1 MLAKGFNPVNHRTK
15 DIHMLAN
22 RNVMATIAV
31 KNLDTARQFYSDTLG
46 LQLLES
52 NQAMGVLNYQSG
64 VAVAVVYVSQFAG
77 TNKATSATW
86 AVGHEFDR
94 VMDALRV
101 KGVVFERYDMPGVKF
116 DNGAHVAGDFKGA
129 WFKDPDGNILHI
141 LNS

>member
-1 MLAKGFNPVNHRTK
+1 
-15 DIHMLAN
+15 MLAN

-31 KNLDTARQFYSDTLG
+31 KDLEIARQFYSGRLG
-46 LQLLES
+46 LQLFES
-52 NQAMGVLNYQSG
+52 SEEMGVLNYQSG
-64 VAVAVVYVSQFAG
+64 NAVAVVYVSQFAG

-94 VMDALRV
+94 IMDALRA
-101 KGVVFERYDMPGVKF
+101 KDVVFERYDMPGMTF

-129 WFKDPDGNILHI
+129 WFKDPDGNILHV